1 MGLILILHVSQASTN
16 NAETSKDSAI
26 PGFGGIT
33 ANDLL
38 LLELLSK
45 REGEAENAK
54 NAARSKPKETKQPTS
69 IDFAGLNLAVS
80 CFYYFSQ
87 LCYFNPYFC
96 I

>member
-1 MGLILILHVSQASTN
+1 LIQWFSQASN
-16 NAETSKDSAI
+16 SNPETSKDSAI

-45 REGEAENAK
+45 RGGETNDAK
-54 NAARSKPKETKQPTS
+54 VATAPKEKTKPPAN

-80 CFYYFSQ
+80 LF
-87 LCYFNPYFC
+87 LCIYIEILF
-96 I
+96 